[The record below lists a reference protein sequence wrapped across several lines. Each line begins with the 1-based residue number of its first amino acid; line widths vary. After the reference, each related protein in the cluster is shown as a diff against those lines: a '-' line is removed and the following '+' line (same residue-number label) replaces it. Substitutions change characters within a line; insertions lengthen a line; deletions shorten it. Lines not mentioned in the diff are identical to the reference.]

1 MGGAALL
8 NELCYNNMLLYM
20 LYVMMCH
27 RMCELGVSAKYL
39 KETSS
44 IFRELKEK
52 IIPKQS
58 KSTKMNL
65 RDAPKIAF
73 DLDDRRHWK
82 K

>member
-52 IIPKQS
+52 IIPK
-58 KSTKMNL
+58 
-65 RDAPKIAF
+65 
-73 DLDDRRHWK
+73 
-82 K
+82 